1 MKSKKGDMSLFL
13 VFALALLGIFMI
25 LYFHLCGNLLWT
37 AIISAALSLIAG
49 LILFS
54 QIHYAGFI
62 VSPFVFVFLMV
73 ASWIMQNFALCGK
86 FF

>member
-1 MKSKKGDMSLFL
+1 MSSKKGDMSLFL
-13 VFALALLGIFMI
+13 VFALAVLGIFII

-37 AIISAALSLIAG
+37 ALISLSIALISG

-62 VSPFVFVFLMV
+62 ISPFVFVFLMV
-73 ASWIMQNFALCGK
+73 AGWIMQSFSLCSR